1 MAAQMGGR
9 PVYILSEGAQRFLGR
24 DARRMNILAAKI
36 IAEAVKSTLGP
47 KGMDK
52 MLVDSTG
59 DIVITNDGAAILKEV
74 EVKHPSAKMM
84 VEVAK
89 AQEKE
94 VGDGTTTAVVL
105 AGELLKRAEELLE
118 QEVHATV
125 IAKGY
130 RMAEEEAIR
139 ILEDMSKKVGEED
152 REVLRKVALTSLS
165 SKMPGVA
172 AKEHIASLATEAVGM
187 VADKSRGKVS
197 IDKADIKIQKHMGE
211 AIGESSIVR
220 GIVLDKERVH
230 QGMPR
235 RVEKARIALVKSEM
249 KVKKT
254 ETDAKFNITSPE
266 KLRSF
271 MDEERETL
279 REMARSI
286 AKAGANVVFCQKD
299 IEDLVG
305 YYLAKEK
312 ILGVKS
318 VSEKD
323 MKLIAKATGGSI
335 VSNARDVTSRAL
347 GSAGRVEER
356 KIGDKA
362 FVFIEDCREP
372 KAVTVFIR
380 GGTEHITDE
389 VERSMDDA
397 LSVVKDVM
405 ELGYVLPGGGAC
417 EVEVARGL
425 REYAGRVSGRE
436 QLAILEFANALE
448 AIPRAL
454 AENTGL
460 DPIDVLIELRAAH
473 EEGRK
478 NAGVDIA
485 TGKAVDMFE
494 KGVLEP
500 LKVKTQVIKSAAE
513 VANMILRIDDVIA
526 AKGALGEEEEEEKK
540 PSPPSGGAPC
550 GMGAGGMP
558 PM

>member
-1 MAAQMGGR
+1 MGGR
-9 PVYILSEGAQRFLGR
+9 PVYILSEGAQRFIGK
-24 DARRMNILAAKI
+24 DARRMNILAAKV

-52 MLVDSTG
+52 MLVDTSG

-118 QEVHATV
+118 QEVHATI

-130 RMAEEEAIR
+130 RMAEEEAIK
-139 ILEDMSKKVGEED
+139 ILEDMSRKVGEKD
-152 REVLRKVALTSLS
+152 TEVLRKVALTSLS

-172 AKEHIASLATEAVGM
+172 AKEYIANLATRAVGM
-187 VADKSRGKVS
+187 IADKSRGEVS

-211 AIGESSIVR
+211 AIRESSIVK
-220 GIVLDKERVH
+220 GIVLDKERAH

-299 IEDLVG
+299 IEDLVS

-312 ILGVKS
+312 VLAVKS

-323 MKLIAKATGGSI
+323 MKLIARATGGSI
-335 VSNARDVTSRAL
+335 VSSAKNVTTKDL
-347 GSAGRVEER
+347 GSAETVEER

-362 FVFIEDCREP
+362 FVFIEGCREP
-372 KAVTVFIR
+372 KAVTIFIR

-397 LSVVKDVM
+397 ISVVKDVM

-417 EVEVARGL
+417 EVEVAKGL

-448 AIPRAL
+448 AIPRTL

-473 EEGRK
+473 EKGRK

-485 TGKAVDMFE
+485 TGKAVDMLE
-494 KGVLEP
+494 QGVLEP
-500 LKVKTQVIKSAAE
+500 LKVKTQVIKSATE

-526 AKGALGEEEEEEKK
+526 AKGALGEEEEEKK
-540 PSPPSGGAPC
+540 PSPPPGGAAC
-550 GMGAGGMP
+550 GMGGAGGMP